1 MMRLLPPPYCRHAI
15 VAAAAFLV
23 GCATARDEP
32 STRAGPDSTT
42 PSPYLYVWAGDADR
56 AEGDQ
61 DFLIVVDADPS
72 SPTFGDV
79 LTTAPVGSTGS
90 GPHHAEPVAPQDGL
104 LFANGFRGDRTF
116 LFDLTSPTQPVVA
129 GELELPPE
137 YNFLHTFLRMQNG
150 HVLTTAQEG
159 GRDHPGTVGGLV
171 EFDAGGEYLQA
182 GSAAAEGYE
191 TIRPYAIDLF
201 PDADRVLSSSFS
213 MKLERSDNVVQL
225 WRLSDLTLL
234 ATVPVPPIQP
244 TNDPPCYF
252 DELVAGEECS
262 VDRVPG
268 HDRTFEI
275 RRLTDDLAI
284 LNTLTCGF
292 YAVSGVQSDALELE
306 VIMNWPDMAA
316 CGVTTV
322 VGDYYIV
329 PVGMSDRVISVDV
342 SDPMHPGPVD
352 TMYVGA
358 GFSPHWTQVDPGTNR
373 FILTGDGP
381 SGPMVRLYHV
391 DANTGEITPDDAF
404 GSLDLEREVWPHGA
418 TGPAAPHAA
427 LFGR

>member
-1 MMRLLPPPYCRHAI
+1 MMRSSPSPVCRCLVVASAVLLA
-15 VAAAAFLV
+15 
-23 GCATARDEP
+23 GCASERDEVP
-32 STRAGPDSTT
+32 AGGALGSLA

-72 SPTFGDV
+72 SSTFGEV
-79 LTTAPVGSTGS
+79 LTTAPVGSTGN

-104 LFANGFRGDRTF
+104 LFANGFGGDRTF

-129 GELELPPE
+129 GELQLPPE
-137 YNFLHTFLRMQNG
+137 YNFLHTFLRMQSG

-171 EFDAGGEYLQA
+171 EFDAEGGFVQA

-234 ATVPVPPIQP
+234 ATVPVPPIRQA
-244 TNDPPCYF
+244 NDPPCYF
-252 DELVAGEECS
+252 DELVAGEDCS
-262 VDRVPG
+262 ADRVPG

-292 YAVSGVQSDALELE
+292 YAVSGIQADALELE
-306 VIMNWPDMAA
+306 VIMNWPDMVA

-322 VGDYYIV
+322 VGDHYIV

-342 SDPMHPGPVD
+342 SDPLHPVSMD
-352 TMYVGA
+352 TIYVGD
-358 GFSPHWTQVDPGTNR
+358 GFSPHWAQVDPGTNR
-373 FILTGDGP
+373 FILTGNGP

-391 DANTGEITPDDAF
+391 DANTGEITPDDDF

-418 TGPAAPHAA
+418 SGPAAPHAA

>member
-1 MMRLLPPPYCRHAI
+1 MMRPLQTPYARCAI
-15 VAAAAFLV
+15 LTAAALV
-23 GCATARDEP
+23 AGCGSARDES
-32 STRAGPDSTT
+32 STGAVDGATT
-42 PSPYLYVWAGDADR
+42 PSPYLYIWAGDADR

-72 SPTFGDV
+72 SPTFADV
-79 LTTAPVGSTGS
+79 VTTAPVGSTGS
-90 GPHHAEPVAPQDGL
+90 GPHHAEPVAPQHGL
-104 LFANGFRGDRTF
+104 LFANGFGGDRTF
-116 LFDLTSPTQPVVA
+116 LFDLTSPMQPVVA

-137 YNFLHTFLRMQNG
+137 YNFLHSFLRMQDG

-171 EFDAGGEYLQA
+171 EFDAEGGYLQA
-182 GSAAAEGYE
+182 GSAATEGYE
-191 TIRPYAIDLF
+191 TIRPYAIDVF
-201 PDADRVLSSSFS
+201 PDVDRVLSSSFS

-234 ATVPVPPIQP
+234 ATVPVPPIRP
-244 TNDPPCYF
+244 THEPPCYF
-252 DELVAGEECS
+252 DELVAGDECS

-284 LNTLTCGF
+284 MNTLACGF
-292 YAVSGVQSDALELE
+292 YAVSGVQSDALQLE

-316 CGVTTV
+316 CGVTTI

-329 PVGMSDRVISVDV
+329 PVGFSDRVISVDI
-342 SDPMHPGPVD
+342 SDPLQPSPVD
-352 TMYVGA
+352 TMYVGD
-358 GFSPHWTQVDPGTNR
+358 GLSPHWSQVDPGTNR

-391 DANTGEITPDDAF
+391 DPNTGEITLDEAF
-404 GSLDLEREVWPHGA
+404 GSLDLEREAWPHGA